1 MIQLD
6 FIYLKSC
13 VIKHQLVLMNCNMY
27 RYIDIYYDTVK
38 SIWDVYTPQSEQLA
52 NVGEFI
58 D

>member
-1 MIQLD
+1 
-6 FIYLKSC
+6 
-13 VIKHQLVLMNCNMY
+13 MY

-52 NVGEFI
+52 HVGEFI